1 MQTRCYSCGDVF
13 DATRIRC
20 DCGEPVWFDGDAT
33 DFEWPTGTVHGV
45 WRYASLL
52 PVAPTEGLG
61 WAAGNTPL
69 LRTPRL
75 DDYAGC
81 TLWVKDEAENPTGT
95 FKDRGSAVAVAAA
108 EARGATAVGTVS
120 HGNMAMSTAAH
131 AAAADRPCVVL
142 VPDDISA
149 ARLAA
154 ISQYGPD
161 IVRVDGDYGQLYF
174 DSLELGATFDIEFV
188 NSDVPLR
195 VAGQKTVALEL
206 IEQFDGVPDAI
217 CLPVS
222 SGGQASG
229 VWKAL
234 RELRDARLI
243 DSLPRLYF
251 VQAANCDPI
260 AAAFREGHEV
270 RPIDPE
276 PTAAYSIANANPP
289 SGNRVLAAAAE
300 TDGAVVSVPEDAIHE
315 ATRKLATE
323 AGLCVEPSSA
333 VALAGLRQLA
343 ASGDV
348 AATDRVALILTGTGF
363 KELSAAA
370 TDAPSVPLAKLD
382 EHLAAILSD
391 A

>member
-1 MQTRCYSCGDVF
+1 MNTRCYSCDEVS

-20 DCGEPVWFDGDAT
+20 DCGEPVWFDT
-33 DFEWPTGTVHGV
+33 DTTAFEWPTDDVRGV

-52 PVAPTEGLG
+52 PAAPTDGLG

-75 DDYAGC
+75 DEYAGC

-108 EARGATAVGTVS
+108 EARDVNAVGTVS

-131 AAAADRPCVVL
+131 AAATGLPCVVL
-142 VPDDISA
+142 VPDDISEK
-149 ARLAA
+149 RLAA
-154 ISQYGPD
+154 ISQYEPE
-161 IVRVDGDYGQLYF
+161 IIRVAGDYGKLYF
-174 DSLELGATFDIEFV
+174 DSLELGEELGIEFV

-234 RELRDARLI
+234 RELKEANLI
-243 DSLPRLYF
+243 DALPRLYF

-260 AAAFREGHEV
+260 AEAFREGHEV

-300 TDGAVVSVPEDAIHE
+300 TDGAVVSVSEAAIHD
-315 ATRKLATE
+315 ATGNLATK

-343 ASGDV
+343 ERGEVD
-348 AATDRVALILTGTGF
+348 ATDRVALILTGTGF
-363 KELSAAA
+363 KELDGAA

-382 EHLAAILSD
+382 EHLATVLGD
-391 A
+391 T